1 MAVFPI
7 RKFGDPI
14 LKEKCQLVTAV
25 TAEVKRM
32 VKNMADSMQQA
43 PGVGLAAC
51 QIGILSRIVVLD
63 VGEGLEVYINPE
75 IVGHSN
81 ENIDMDEGCLS
92 FPDVRILVPRFASVK
107 VKALDNKG
115 NEFTVEAD
123 ALRSH
128 ALQHEIDHIDGILII
143 DRACGAERRKAF
155 EQIGGLIGPH
165 VGPPDKN
172 IL

>member
-14 LKEKCQLVTAV
+14 LKEKCQPVDKV
-25 TAEVKRM
+25 TAEVKKM
-32 VKNMADSMQQA
+32 VKNMADSMYHA

-75 IVGHSN
+75 IIGQN
-81 ENIDMDEGCLS
+81 GEKIDMDEGCLS
-92 FPDVRILVPRFASVK
+92 FPDVRILVPRFAK
-107 VKALDNKG
+107 VKIKARDGKG
-115 NEFTVEAD
+115 DEFVVEAD
-123 ALRSH
+123 DLRSH

-155 EQIGGLIGPH
+155 DQLGGLIGPSA
-165 VGPPDKN
+165 GPPDKN